1 MFSSRECQMA
11 RLMTG
16 SDATDDQISQEYAAM
31 LGSNRR
37 VAALRL
43 DEAVRRCGLPFEQA
57 WERALKDFRELA
69 AQYRVS
75 PATLFCLYLE
85 WADANGVRLQ

>member
-1 MFSSRECQMA
+1 
-11 RLMTG
+11 MTG
-16 SDATDDQISQEYAAM
+16 SDATDEQISQEYAAM
-31 LGSNRR
+31 LGPNRN

-43 DEAVRRCGLPFEQA
+43 DGAVRQYGLPFDQV

-85 WADANGVRLQ
+85 WADANGVKLQ